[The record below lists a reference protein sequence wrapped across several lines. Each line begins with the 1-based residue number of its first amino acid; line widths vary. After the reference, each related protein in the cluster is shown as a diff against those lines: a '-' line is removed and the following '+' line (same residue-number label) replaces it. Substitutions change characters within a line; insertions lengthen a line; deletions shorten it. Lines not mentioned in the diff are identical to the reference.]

1 MSRAGSKR
9 AALVRTAAMA
19 AASMSAALAVTG
31 GLVAVSPAAQAI
43 EDAECPSTS
52 LDDPYDSAQES
63 RPLAEMDVEKAHN
76 YLTRRGEGLG
86 AGVVIAVI
94 DSGVGA
100 PAGVDVV
107 ERPVVVPNLQSEYY
121 HGTAVAGLIAG
132 TARSQDAGG
141 AVGIAPDA
149 QILDLQVYDDP
160 TGGNGTA
167 IIASNVVQALDV
179 VLARRA
185 AGMNIRVV
193 NISLNVAPDD
203 VLAQRIEQL
212 WQAGVVTVAPT
223 GNRPRNDAGDT
234 GSALVPEEQFGEF
247 RPGEN
252 ARDVV
257 HPAAYDRVLAVNASM
272 AGTGGADPH
281 EYVLEN
287 SATDLAAPTA
297 GGVSYSV
304 NGGTCLLSTPATSWA
319 AAEVSGV
326 LALLFAHFPDDTPA
340 MAVNRLL
347 LTADGRP
354 DIPNRLSGA
363 GDVQPYDALTR
374 PLAMDEDGQTEQT
387 APAPDSQVYAA
398 PEPEPDILAA
408 TRRDAVWWG
417 LVGGGTLLLAL
428 VLRPV
433 LARRREPARRDPLGR

>member
-1 MSRAGSKR
+1 LSRVRRSVLAAAFAAGS
-9 AALVRTAAMA
+9 
-19 AASMSAALAVTG
+19 
-31 GLVAVSPAAQAI
+31 LVATAPAAQAV
-43 EDAECPSTS
+43 EDAECEQATPDDAFATS
-52 LDDPYDSAQES
+52 RDSGA
-63 RPLAEMDVEKAHN
+63 LAEMDLDRAHDW
-76 YLTRRGEGLG
+76 LGHRGEGLG
-86 AGVVIAVI
+86 AGVVVAVV

-100 PAGVDVV
+100 PDDVEVV
-107 ERPVVVPNLQSEYY
+107 EQPVVVPGLQREYY

-132 TARSQDAGG
+132 EARGEETGG
-141 AVGIAPDA
+141 PVGVAPDA

-160 TGGNGTA
+160 TGDNGTPILTA
-167 IIASNVVQALDV
+167 NVVQALDV

-185 AGMNIRVV
+185 AGMNVRVV
-193 NISLNVAPDD
+193 NISLNVAPDAA
-203 VLAQRIEQL
+203 LEQRVEQL

-223 GNRPRNDAGDT
+223 GNRPRNDPGDS

-257 HPAAYDRVLAVNASM
+257 HPAAYDRVLGVNASM

-281 EYVLEN
+281 EFVLES

-297 GGVSYSV
+297 GAVSYTV

-340 MAVNRLL
+340 MALNRLL

-363 GDVQPYDALTR
+363 GDVQAYDALTR
-374 PLAMDEDGQTEQT
+374 PLAMDAQGVAQQTSPE
-387 APAPDSQVYAA
+387 PDRQVYAA
-398 PEPEPDILAA
+398 PEPEPDVLAS

-417 LVGGGTLLLAL
+417 LVGGGALLLAL

-433 LARRREPARRDPLGR
+433 LAR

>member
-1 MSRAGSKR
+1 MTW
-9 AALVRTAAMA
+9 VRSSVVA
-19 AASMSAALAVTG
+19 AALAAG
-31 GLVAVSPAAQAI
+31 GLAATTQAAHAVD
-43 EDAECPSTS
+43 DAECQVATIEDTFATT
-52 LDDPYDSAQES
+52 LDNGA
-63 RPLAEMDVEKAHN
+63 LVEMDLDRAHDW
-76 YLTRRGEGLG
+76 LARQGEGLG
-86 AGVVIAVI
+86 EGVVVAVV

-107 ERPVVVPNLQSEYY
+107 ERPIVVPGLQQEDY

-132 TARSQDAGG
+132 AARSQEAGG
-141 AVGIAPDA
+141 PVGVAPDA
-149 QILDLQVYDDP
+149 QILDLQIYDDP
-160 TGGNGTA
+160 TGGNGSTPILTA
-167 IIASNVVQALDV
+167 NVVQALDV

-185 AGMNIRVV
+185 AGMNVRVV
-193 NISLNVAPDD
+193 NISLNVAPDEA
-203 VLAQRIEQL
+203 LAQRIEQL

-223 GNRPRNDAGDT
+223 GNRPRNDPGDS
-234 GSALVPEEQFGEF
+234 GSALVPEDEFADF

-257 HPAAYDRVLAVNASM
+257 HPAAYDRVLGVNASM
-272 AGTGGADPH
+272 AGTGGGDPH

-297 GGVSYSV
+297 GAVSYTI
-304 NGGTCLLSTPATSWA
+304 NGGTCLLKEPATSWA

-354 DIPNRLSGA
+354 DIPNKLAGA
-363 GDVQPYDALTR
+363 GDVQAYDALTR
-374 PLAMDEDGQTEQT
+374 PLAMDEQGVAQQT
-387 APAPDSQVYAA
+387 APEPHTQVYAA
-398 PEPEPDILAA
+398 PEPEPDVLAS

-417 LVGGGTLLLAL
+417 LLCGGALLLAL

-433 LARRREPARRDPLGR
+433 LARRRTR

>member
-1 MSRAGSKR
+1 MRAHRSSLVA
-9 AALVRTAAMA
+9 AALVAGG
-19 AASMSAALAVTG
+19 LAVATPPAY
-31 GLVAVSPAAQAI
+31 AV
-43 EDAECPSTS
+43 EDAECDQAS
-52 LDDPYDSAQES
+52 LDETFSTVRDSEAFG
-63 RPLAEMDVEKAHN
+63 EMDVDQAHDW
-76 YLTRRGEGLG
+76 LARRGEGLG
-86 AGVVIAVI
+86 AGVVVAVV

-107 ERPVVVPNLQSEYY
+107 EQPVVVPGLQRQHY
-121 HGTAVAGLIAG
+121 HGTAVAGLVAG
-132 TARSQDAGG
+132 APRAAEAGG
-141 AVGIAPDA
+141 TIGVAPDA

-160 TGGNGTA
+160 SGDNGTPILTA
-167 IIASNVVQALDV
+167 NVVQALDL

-185 AGMNIRVV
+185 AGMNVRVV
-193 NISLNVAPDD
+193 NISLNVAPDEA
-203 VLAQRIEQL
+203 LAQRVQQL
-212 WQAGVVTVAPT
+212 WDAGVVTVAGT
-223 GNRPRNDAGDT
+223 GNRPRNDPGDS
-234 GSALVPEEQFGEF
+234 GSALVPDEQFGEF

-257 HPAAYDRVLAVNASM
+257 HPAAYDPVVGVNASM

-281 EYVLEN
+281 EFVLEN

-297 GGVSYSV
+297 GAVSYTV

-326 LALLFAHFPDDTPA
+326 LALLFGHFPDDTPA

-347 LTADGRP
+347 RTADGRP

-363 GDVQPYDALTR
+363 GDVQVYDALTR
-374 PLAMDEDGQTEQT
+374 PLAMDGSGVAQETSPQ
-387 APAPDSQVYAA
+387 PDTQVYAA
-398 PEPEPDILAA
+398 PTPEPDVLAS

-417 LVGGGTLLLAL
+417 LLGGGALLLAL

-433 LARRREPARRDPLGR
+433 LARRRTKT